1 MIAWYDDI
9 DTATLQRIKTYSA
22 FNDPE
27 SKNLMVQTMYE
38 YRQEEI
44 AELEKENA
52 ELKKQLETVKEMC
65 CGKAFCLYRSE
76 ISLSEV
82 EK

>member
-27 SKNLMVQTMYE
+27 SKKT
-38 YRQEEI
+38 
-44 AELEKENA
+44 
-52 ELKKQLETVKEMC
+52 
-65 CGKAFCLYRSE
+65 
-76 ISLSEV
+76 
-82 EK
+82 